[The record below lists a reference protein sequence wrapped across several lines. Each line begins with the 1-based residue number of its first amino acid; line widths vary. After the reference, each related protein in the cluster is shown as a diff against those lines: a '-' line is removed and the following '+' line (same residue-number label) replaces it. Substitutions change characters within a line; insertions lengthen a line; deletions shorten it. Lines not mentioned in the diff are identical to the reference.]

1 MAKIM
6 LETVKAELAPNGVLR
21 AAINLSNP
29 LLVTGE
35 APNGDPLGVSP
46 DMARTIADRLDVEVK
61 YIPFPSPGA
70 LADAIGDGVYDIGLI
85 AAEPARAETIAF
97 TSAYVEIEA
106 TYLVPESSSLTTIE
120 DVDQAGVRIAV
131 SARSAYDLYLTRTLQ
146 NAKLERAKGLTGAL
160 ELFKKE
166 NFDALAGLRPA
177 LNEDIKELP
186 GTKILDGRYTT
197 VQQAIGTQM
206 GRVASAAFLQDF
218 VNEAIDN
225 GLVAGFIKKHGVEG
239 RLLVASKN

>member
-1 MAKIM
+1 M

-21 AAINLSNP
+21 AGINLSNT

-106 TYLVPESSSLTTIE
+106 TYLVPDSSPLTTIA
-120 DVDQAGVRIAV
+120 DVDQAGIRIAV

-146 NAKLERAKGLTGAL
+146 HAKLERAKGLNGAL

-166 NFDALAGLRPA
+166 KLDALAGLRPA

-186 GTKILDGRYTT
+186 GP
-197 VQQAIGTQM
+197 
-206 GRVASAAFLQDF
+206 
-218 VNEAIDN
+218 VNMKSTFQFSN
-225 GLVAGFIKKHGVEG
+225 YKN
-239 RLLVASKN
+239 LLEFRWLK

>member
-1 MAKIM
+1 M

-21 AAINLSNP
+21 AGINLSNP

-70 LADAIGDGVYDIGLI
+70 LADAIGDGIYDIGLI
-85 AAEPARAETIAF
+85 AAEPARAETITF

-106 TYLVPESSSLTTIE
+106 TYLVPDTSSLKAIT
-120 DVDQAGVRIAV
+120 DVDRSGVRIAV
-131 SARSAYDLYLTRTLQ
+131 AARSAYDLYLTRTLQ
-146 NAKLERAKGLTGAL
+146 HAKLERAKGLNGAL

-166 NFDALAGLRPA
+166 KLDALAGLRPA
-177 LNEDIKELP
+177 LNKDIKELP
-186 GTKILDGRYTT
+186 GTVILDGRYTT
-197 VQQAIGTQM
+197 VQQAIGTQK
-206 GRVASAAFLQDF
+206 RHVSSAEFLQNF
-218 VNEAIDN
+218 VTEAIDN
-225 GLVAGFIKKHGVEG
+225 GLVASFIEKHGVEG
-239 RLLVASKN
+239 RLLVASKH